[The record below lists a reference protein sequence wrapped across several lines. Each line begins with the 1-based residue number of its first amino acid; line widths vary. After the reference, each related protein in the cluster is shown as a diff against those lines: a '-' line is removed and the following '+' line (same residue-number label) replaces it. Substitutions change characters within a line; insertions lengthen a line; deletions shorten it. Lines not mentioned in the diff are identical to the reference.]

1 MVAPGQAEADMKND
15 VTKVLTDLI
24 ALDFDA
30 ADAYEQAVNR
40 LKEDDVAR
48 QELAKFR
55 ADHLRHVT
63 DLSPIVRSLG
73 GDPPTQGDFMRF
85 LTQGKVVLG
94 SLIGDDAI
102 LKAMKSNEDT
112 TNLKY
117 EQSLATPGI
126 TQEIRA
132 VLERN
137 LSDERRHRA
146 WIESRL
152 AFKRAA
158 A

>member
-1 MVAPGQAEADMKND
+1 MNEKKIGK
-15 VTKVLTDLI
+15 TLCDLI

-30 ADAYEQAVNR
+30 IDAYEQAIKR
-40 LKEDDVAR
+40 IQKDDVAR
-48 QELAKFR
+48 SELTKFK
-55 ADHLRHVT
+55 ADHERHVR
-63 DLSPIVRSLG
+63 DLTPLCRAIG
-73 GDPPTQGDFMRF
+73 EEPPTQGDFMRI
-85 LTQGKVVLG
+85 LTQGKVVLA
-94 SLIGDDAI
+94 SLVGDDAI
-102 LKAMKSNEDT
+102 LRAMKSNEET
-112 TNLKY
+112 TNQKY
-117 EQSLATPGI
+117 EDSLKLEGL
-126 TQEIRA
+126 TQETRS